1 MIIYHFRSYG
11 IRASWWIAMGTICL
25 VNFIAVG
32 IRKFW
37 HHRKA
42 KLAASQ
48 NPHQANIANQP
59 NANNSPGLFNNAIHN
74 SDVISLKN
82 IFLFCLIGASL
93 KVVRMILFV
102 IMDEFG
108 NAKIALYIFITNRIT
123 HITLFIISPLILL
136 VSKKD
141 ARQHVK
147 FLFWNEWAP
156 DFVQV
161 YNPNRVHEIKLNP
174 TRKV

>member
-32 IRKFW
+32 IRKLW
-37 HHRKA
+37 HNRKA
-42 KLAASQ
+42 KRAASQ
-48 NPHQANIANQP
+48 NPHQGNIANQP
-59 NANNSPGLFNNAIHN
+59 NANNSPGLFNNSIHN

-82 IFLFCLIGASL
+82 IFVFCLIGATL
-93 KVVRMILFV
+93 HVTKGILFGM
-102 IMDEFG
+102 IDEVG
-108 NAKIALYIFITNRIT
+108 NAKIALYFFVTNRIT
-123 HITLFIISPLILL
+123 HITLLIISPLVLL

-156 DFVQV
+156 DFVQA
-161 YNPNRVHEIKLNP
+161 YNPNRVHEIKL
-174 TRKV
+174 

>member
-1 MIIYHFRSYG
+1 
-11 IRASWWIAMGTICL
+11 MGTICFA
-25 VNFIAVG
+25 NFIAVG
-32 IRKFW
+32 VRKLW
-37 HHRKA
+37 HHIKA

-59 NANNSPGLFNNAIHN
+59 NANNPPGLFNNARHN
-74 SDVISLKN
+74 SDVTSLKN
-82 IFLFCLIGASL
+82 IFLFCLIAAILYVIKGIFFG
-93 KVVRMILFV
+93 MI
-102 IMDEFG
+102 DEVG
-108 NAKIALYIFITNRIT
+108 NAKIALYFFVTNRIV
-123 HITLFIISPLILL
+123 HIALLIISPLVLL

-174 TRKV
+174 TTHKV